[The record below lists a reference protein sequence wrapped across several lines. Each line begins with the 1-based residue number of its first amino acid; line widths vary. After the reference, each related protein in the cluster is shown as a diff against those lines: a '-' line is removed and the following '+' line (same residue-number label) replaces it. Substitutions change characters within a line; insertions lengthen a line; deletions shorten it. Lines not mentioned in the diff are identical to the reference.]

1 MLMPASGFRLH
12 DARFG
17 AANGDHTVFPIIV
30 DGQRDQAKRGNRPD
44 KKGSV
49 AEPKPRNGVLALA
62 SLVPEFILQAGPVA
76 ALRVGLG
83 ISGRG
88 KMGLLSEK
96 KAVVTGAARGL
107 GFSIARGLAE
117 QGAHVLVVDRDATAA
132 EQAAEQLCAA
142 GGSAEPVTLDISRR
156 EDVFAFGRDVQKRL
170 GQIDVLVNN
179 AGIAPRV
186 RLDDPDLMEQWD
198 RVIDINL
205 KAQWDMTIALLPA
218 LRHDGAS
225 IVFVASIAAFTA
237 PRSSAGYGAAKAGL
251 RSLIQYFAN
260 ELGPEGVR
268 VNGLAPGRMLTDMT
282 FEAVKLPSGAKF
294 LDRVAL
300 KRNGEADEIAGPAVF
315 LASSMSS
322 YVTGVTIPVDGG
334 FLAL

>member
-1 MLMPASGFRLH
+1 M
-12 DARFG
+12 
-17 AANGDHTVFPIIV
+17 
-30 DGQRDQAKRGNRPD
+30 
-44 KKGSV
+44 
-49 AEPKPRNGVLALA
+49 AL
-62 SLVPEFILQAGPVA
+62 LT
-76 ALRVGLG
+76 
-83 ISGRG
+83 G
-88 KMGLLSEK
+88 KT
-96 KAVVTGAARGL
+96 AVVTGAARGL
-107 GFSIARGLAE
+107 GYAIARGLAAE
-117 QGAHVLVVDRDATAA
+117 GAHVVVVDRDADAAA
-132 EQAAEQLCAA
+132 EAVETLRAE
-142 GGSAEPVTLDISRR
+142 GGSAEPVALDIGSR
-156 EDVFAFGRDVQKRL
+156 EAVFAFGRDLHQRL
-170 GQIDVLVNN
+170 GKVDVLVNN

-186 RLDDPDLMEQWD
+186 RLDDANLMEQWD

-205 KAQWDMTIALLPA
+205 KGQWDVTIGLLPA
-218 LRHDGAS
+218 LRHAGAS

-237 PRSSAGYGAAKAGL
+237 PRSSAGYGAAKAGV
-251 RSLIQYFAN
+251 RSLVQYFAA

-322 YVTGVTIPVDGG
+322 YVTGVTLPVDGG